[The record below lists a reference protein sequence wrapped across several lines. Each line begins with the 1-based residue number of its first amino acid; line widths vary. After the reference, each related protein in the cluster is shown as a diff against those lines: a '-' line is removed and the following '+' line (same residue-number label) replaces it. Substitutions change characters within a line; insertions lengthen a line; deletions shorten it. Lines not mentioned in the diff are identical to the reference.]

1 MIYMAKYTTRDR
13 LWMFAMKRTHR
24 DDGTITADELA
35 SMADCAE
42 RTAREALKTMSNTG
56 ILRQETVDGRVRY
69 RGDWE
74 DV

>member
-1 MIYMAKYTTRDR
+1 MVYMAKHTTRDR
-13 LWMFAMKRTHR
+13 LWTFAMKRTHR

-42 RTAREALKTMSNTG
+42 RTAREALKTMAING
-56 ILRQETVDGRVRY
+56 ILRQETVGGKVRY

-74 DV
+74 NV